1 MNNLFSFSTAYLI
14 LALIF
19 LVMPIA
25 TWLTLATLRSS
36 SVRIWCLGN
45 LLFGLGIFSIGLRS
59 ELSDWISYPLA
70 NFSIWFSAF
79 MMMQAIRIELRHP
92 FKWRWAFFFCLI
104 SLLIFESLR
113 AVPSLQTYRFA
124 WGLGMPMVAFTFIAL
139 WSYRLYFEEKIKSAI
154 WIASVFAIAVVGL
167 VFRIGRLFFTHVD
180 LADAMSPNIDGT
192 ITVITGILAAIFGNM
207 GYIGMYFERSYR
219 RDKLL
224 AIEQE
229 RNAGSDRLRTA
240 IANMDRHRSM
250 SVMSAALA
258 HELSQPLTAAKVD
271 SLVLEGELKRDQ
283 VIGDKKWEILGD
295 LQLNLER
302 AVQIV
307 TRIHDF
313 IKSREPKMER
323 VCWHDIYTDVIHLL
337 PKSER
342 PDGTKINFYM
352 RGHAVSYWVRGDH
365 IQLSQVLLNL
375 LRNSLQAQSKERFL
389 EIQVEENM
397 INDQICLSIIDNGKG
412 MDEATIEGAMTA
424 FFSTKND
431 GLGVGLAISK
441 SILEQHGG
449 SLVIHSVLGQGTQV
463 KLTLPI
469 Y

>member
-1 MNNLFSFSTAYLI
+1 
-14 LALIF
+14 
-19 LVMPIA
+19 
-25 TWLTLATLRSS
+25 
-36 SVRIWCLGN
+36 
-45 LLFGLGIFSIGLRS
+45 
-59 ELSDWISYPLA
+59 
-70 NFSIWFSAF
+70 
-79 MMMQAIRIELRHP
+79 
-92 FKWRWAFFFCLI
+92 
-104 SLLIFESLR
+104 
-113 AVPSLQTYRFA
+113 
-124 WGLGMPMVAFTFIAL
+124 
-139 WSYRLYFEEKIKSAI
+139 
-154 WIASVFAIAVVGL
+154 
-167 VFRIGRLFFTHVD
+167 
-180 LADAMSPNIDGT
+180 
-192 ITVITGILAAIFGNM
+192 
-207 GYIGMYFERSYR
+207 
-219 RDKLL
+219 
-224 AIEQE
+224 
-229 RNAGSDRLRTA
+229 
-240 IANMDRHRSM
+240 M

-424 FFSTKND
+424 F
-431 GLGVGLAISK
+431 LA
-441 SILEQHGG
+441 LR
-449 SLVIHSVLGQGTQV
+449 TMD
-463 KLTLPI
+463 
-469 Y
+469 